1 METVT
6 VPKDQYEQLKRMAE
20 KLKLIDETIND
31 EFSVKNIMILQ
42 EKQASFGFLKDK
54 KEDIYSFD
62 DIKK

>member
-20 KLKLIDETIND
+20 KLKLIDETIHD
-31 EFSVKNIMILQ
+31 EFSVRNLMILQ
-42 EKQASFGFLKDK
+42 EKQASFGFLKDE

-62 DIKK
+62 DIKQ